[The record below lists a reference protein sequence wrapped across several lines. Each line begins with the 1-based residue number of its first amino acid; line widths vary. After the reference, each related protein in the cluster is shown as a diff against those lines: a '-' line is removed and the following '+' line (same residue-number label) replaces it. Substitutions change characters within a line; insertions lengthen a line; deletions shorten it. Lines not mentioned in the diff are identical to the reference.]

1 MLNFRNGKHL
11 AKGAIRETLI
21 VTGSPREGEEF
32 MKYWLTLALLFGAPA
47 MAMMSKS
54 KDDETKTEAKKTEMK
69 DVVLIKKIGY
79 LSENSPRNKK
89 AECVVSRDHP
99 ELKSILANL
108 DEMIKK
114 AEKQPFQDMFHI
126 QAQVPSVQ
134 IYAKLSGAGKEQDI
148 LLFED
153 HSKMKTRQGE
163 EARRLI
169 EMCDKLCPNP

>member
-1 MLNFRNGKHL
+1 
-11 AKGAIRETLI
+11 
-21 VTGSPREGEEF
+21 
-32 MKYWLTLALLFGAPA
+32 MKYWLMGALLLATPTL
-47 MAMMSKS
+47 AMMSKS
-54 KDDETKTEAKKTEMK
+54 SDVAKTEVKASAMK
-69 DVVLIKKIGY
+69 NVILVKKIGY

-99 ELKSILANL
+99 ELKSILGDL
-108 DEMIKK
+108 DGMIKK
-114 AEKQPFQDMFHI
+114 AQKQPLQDGFHI

-134 IYAKLSGAGKEQDI
+134 IYAKLTEKGKEQDI

-153 HSKMKTRQGE
+153 HSQMKTRQGE